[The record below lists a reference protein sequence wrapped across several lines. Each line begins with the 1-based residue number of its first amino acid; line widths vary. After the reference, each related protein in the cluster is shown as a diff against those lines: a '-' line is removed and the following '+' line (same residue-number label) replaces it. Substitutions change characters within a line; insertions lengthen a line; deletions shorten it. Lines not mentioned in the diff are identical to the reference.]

1 MSEKIIHRISTILDH
16 YGLSKSAF
24 DKRLEL
30 GNNYIGSM
38 IRREGNVGA
47 DVIEKIVRGFPE
59 ISPGWLIA
67 GEGEMF
73 RGNDVVNIS
82 RELDAPEYEKDLFEL
97 TLLKYLEK
105 PRVKD
110 KILKLMNDGE
120 EQKKVN

>member
-1 MSEKIIHRISTILDH
+1 MKTVDRIGQFIEVKGISLN
-16 YGLSKSAF
+16 AF
-24 DKRLEL
+24 DKSIGRPA
-30 GNNYIGSM
+30 GYIGKQ
-38 IRREGNVGA
+38 IRSKASIGS
-47 DVIEKIVRGFPE
+47 DIVETILRKYE
-59 ISPGWLIA
+59 ELSPQWLIS

-82 RELDAPEYEKDLFEL
+82 RDLDAPEYEKDLFEL

-120 EQKKVN
+120 EQKKIN